1 MIENRNDVE
10 EILKIVNE
18 AKERNYD
25 EIVLKMDLDRFL
37 KRKYT
42 EFYRQIDEAY
52 EEGRSAVNYWD

>member
-1 MIENRNDVE
+1 MIENSNDVD

-18 AKERNYD
+18 AKDRNYD

-37 KRKYT
+37 KNKYA

-52 EEGRSAVNYWD
+52 EEGKSSSNFYD

>member
-52 EEGRSAVNYWD
+52 EEGRSAVNY